1 MRILYHHRTQGEE
14 PESIHIDSIVQALRA
29 LGHEV
34 RIVGPAPLAHKPT
47 GEQRPTFLGRIK
59 RAAPQAVFELLQIG
73 YNLIA
78 LLRMR
83 RAINEFRPDLIYERY
98 ALYSFAGVSLARLRG
113 IAFILEV
120 NTPYAQAWA
129 RYYGLTFRRLA
140 RAIEGRILRAAGH
153 LITVTHVQKQMLE
166 QLGVPGERITVC
178 HNAIDPDWFSPQRHA
193 DPLLRTQLGLTGVV
207 VGFVG
212 TMNRWQGITEF
223 PAVLQQVFAQSDH
236 VSFLFVGDGEFRGQL
251 EQFCRTHHFEDRVVF
266 TGRKPH
272 AEIPALIAAM
282 DVAVL
287 LNSNSYGS
295 PMKIFEYLGMGK
307 AVIAPRVGPVTE
319 VLDDGHTGLLIDAG
333 NGAQMAAQILRL
345 VGDPALRERLG
356 SNGRAHVVERHTWR
370 ANAAAVLKA
379 FADITG
385 RPAGAP

>member
-14 PESIHIDSIVQALRA
+14 PESIHIDAIVQALRT

-34 RIVGPAPLAHKPT
+34 RIVGPAPLTQKPT
-47 GEQRPTFLGRIK
+47 GEQRPTLLGRIK

-78 LLRMR
+78 FLRLR
-83 RAINEFRPDLIYERY
+83 RAIKEFQPDLIYERY
-98 ALYSFAGVSLARLRG
+98 SLYSFAGVMLARQRRVR
-113 IAFILEV
+113 FILEV

-129 RYYGLTFRRLA
+129 RYYGLFFRRLA

-178 HNAIDPDWFSPQRHA
+178 HNAIDPDWFSPHRHV
-193 DPLLRTQLGLTGVV
+193 DSQLRTRLGLTGIV

-212 TMNRWQGITEF
+212 TMNRWQGILEF
-223 PAVLQQVFAQSDH
+223 PAVLQQVFAQSDQ

-251 EQFCRTHHFEDRVVF
+251 EQFCRIQRFEDRVVF

-272 AEIPALIAAM
+272 AEVPALVAAM
-282 DVAVL
+282 DITVL

-319 VLDDGHTGLLIDAG
+319 ILDDGHTGLLIDPG

-345 VGDPALRERLG
+345 VGDPALREHLG
-356 SNGRAHVVERHTWR
+356 NAGRAYVVEHHTWT
-370 ANAAAVLKA
+370 ANAGAVLAA
-379 FADITG
+379 FVDMTG
-385 RPAGAP
+385 RPAGVP